1 MPHFIC
7 VTALPPS
14 GSPEAVRA
22 RIKSTRRAVGIL
34 VALLPLL
41 VATPA
46 PARNPACGARVFP
59 AQCSDACP
67 LSLEPRTVV
76 RGTLVTF
83 PDLKDLV
90 QRAEVIALLSRV
102 H

>member
-1 MPHFIC
+1 
-7 VTALPPS
+7 
-14 GSPEAVRA
+14 
-22 RIKSTRRAVGIL
+22 
-34 VALLPLL
+34 
-41 VATPA
+41 
-46 PARNPACGARVFP
+46 
-59 AQCSDACP
+59 
-67 LSLEPRTVV
+67 VV